1 MRTRA
6 RLHPTLTHKVFI
18 DGAAG
23 TTGLEI
29 AERLA
34 GRSEFALITLDDAQ
48 RKDAA
53 ARREALN
60 EADVAILCLP
70 DEAAREAVEL
80 LDPASGTRV
89 IDASS
94 AHRTADGW
102 CYGFP
107 ELVGRERVAD
117 ARRVSNPGCYPTGF
131 LGLVAPLVKAG
142 LLPADW
148 PYTVNAVSGYSGG
161 GKALIERYENEGAP
175 AFRAYGY
182 DLAHK
187 HLPEMQTHAGLE
199 HPVLFAPAVVPA
211 YRGMLVEV
219 PLHLGAMSTDPHSDA
234 LRDALAEFYAGSN
247 VVSVHSGV
255 TPAELL
261 LDPQAEPDDGMKL
274 FVFGN
279 EGGWNARLVA
289 RLDNLG
295 KGASGAAVQNLNL
308 LCGLEETAGLHL
320 PSA

>member
-1 MRTRA
+1 M
-6 RLHPTLTHKVFI
+6 PYSVFI

-34 GRSEFALITLDDAQ
+34 NRKAFEIITLDETH
-48 RKDAA
+48 RKTVS

-60 EADVAILCLP
+60 DADIAILCLP
-70 DEAAREAVEL
+70 DDAAREAVAL
-80 LDPASGTRV
+80 IDDASDTRV

-94 AHRTADGW
+94 AHRVAGGW
-102 CYGFP
+102 TYGFS
-107 ELVGRERVAD
+107 ELVGKDTVARAERI
-117 ARRVSNPGCYPTGF
+117 SNPGCYPTGF
-131 LGLVAPLVKAG
+131 LALVAPLVRAG

-148 PYTVNAVSGYSGG
+148 PFTVNAVSGYSGG
-161 GKALIERYENEGAP
+161 GKALIERYEAQGAP

-187 HLPEMQTHAGLE
+187 HLPEMKAHAGLT

-211 YRGMLVEV
+211 YRGMIVEV
-219 PLHLGAMSTDPHSDA
+219 PLHLGAMATNPHAND
-234 LRDALAEFYAGSN
+234 LRSELERFYAGSHIVN
-247 VVSVHSGV
+247 VQSEPN
-255 TPAELL
+255 PAELVL
-261 LDPQAEPDDGMKL
+261 NDDADASDAMDL
-274 FVFGN
+274 FVFAN
-279 EGGWNARLVA
+279 EGGWNVRLVA

-295 KGASGAAVQNLNL
+295 KGASGAAIQSLNL
-308 LCGLEETAGLHL
+308 MCGLPETEGLIL

>member
-1 MRTRA
+1 MSPSA
-6 RLHPTLTHKVFI
+6 RSNPTVTHRVFI

-29 AERLA
+29 AERLE
-34 GRSEFALITLDDAQ
+34 GRSELSLIILDDSQ
-48 RKDAA
+48 RKDTA

-70 DEAAREAVEL
+70 DDAAIEAVGL
-80 LDPASGTRV
+80 IDPASGTRV

-94 AHRTADGW
+94 AHRTAEGW

-107 ELVGRERVAD
+107 ELVGAERVAS

-131 LGLVAPLVKAG
+131 LALVAPLVRAA

-161 GKALIERYENEGAP
+161 GKALIERFEAEGAP
-175 AFRAYGY
+175 AFRAYGF

-187 HLPEMQTHAGLE
+187 HLPEMKAHAGLD
-199 HPVLFAPAVVPA
+199 HPVLFAPSVVPA
-211 YRGMLVEV
+211 YRGMIVEV
-219 PLHLGAMSTDPHSDA
+219 PLHLGAMSNRPHADK
-234 LRDALAEFYAGSN
+234 LRDALTRFYEGSA
-247 VVSVHSGV
+247 VVTVHEKQTVG
-255 TPAELL
+255 EMLL
-261 LDPQAEPDDGMKL
+261 GRNDAATDRLDL
-274 FVFGN
+274 FVFCN
-279 EGGWNARLVA
+279 DGGWNARLVA

-308 LCGLEETAGLHL
+308 LCGLPETVGLRL
-320 PSA
+320 